1 MNFRLERTVKE
12 KKMVIIRRNPDGT
25 IANPDMVKQQTQAQN
40 EQLQQ
45 QPVSHPA
52 LASKRGMQALQDVG
66 RAIPPLYSE
75 IAMKVNNAKDKPR
88 KLKVLQDHDSVA
100 LRQVLKGA
108 FDPNIEWLL
117 PKGDV
122 PYTPNDA
129 PLGTDHTIL
138 SQEAKRLYLFTK
150 GGDNTISQN
159 KRETTF
165 VQMLE
170 GLSAEEA
177 EFLVAVVNKKVNNKY
192 KGFTANLVKE
202 AFNWNDNFMKN

>member
-1 MNFRLERTVKE
+1 
-12 KKMVIIRRNPDGT
+12 MVIIRRNPDGS
-25 IANPDMVKQQTQAQN
+25 IANPDMVKQQTQQQN

-66 RAIPPLYSE
+66 RAIPPLMSE
-75 IAMKVNNAKDKPR
+75 IATKVNNAKDKPR
-88 KLKVLQDHDSVA
+88 KLKVLKDHDSVP

-108 FDPNIEWLL
+108 FHPDIKWLL

-150 GGDNTISQN
+150 GGDNTLTQN
-159 KRETTF
+159 KREILF
-165 VQMLE
+165 IQMLE

-177 EFLVAVVNKKVNNKY
+177 EFLIAVVNKKVNNKY

-202 AFNWNDNFMKN
+202 AFNWDDNFMTAEKKPSFPV

>member
-1 MNFRLERTVKE
+1 
-12 KKMVIIRRNPDGT
+12 MVIIRRNPDGS

-52 LASKRGMQALQDVG
+52 LASKRGMAALQDAG
-66 RAIPPLYSE
+66 RAIPPLMSE
-75 IAMKVNNAKDKPR
+75 IATKINNAKDKPR
-88 KLKVLQDHDSVA
+88 KLKVLRDNDSTP

-108 FDPNIEWLL
+108 FHPDIEWSL

-122 PYTPNDA
+122 PYTVNDA

-150 GGDNTISQN
+150 GGDNTLSQN
-159 KRETTF
+159 KRELLF

-170 GLSAEEA
+170 GLSADEA
-177 EFLVAVVNKKVNNKY
+177 EFLVTVVNKKVNNKY

-202 AFNWNDNFMKN
+202 AFNWDDNFMKK

>member
-1 MNFRLERTVKE
+1 
-12 KKMVIIRRNPDGT
+12 MVIIRRNPDGS
-25 IANPDMVKQQTQAQN
+25 IANPDMVRQQTQSQN
-40 EQLQQ
+40 EQTQVP

-66 RAIPPLYSE
+66 RAIPPLMSE
-75 IAMKVNNAKDKPR
+75 IATKINNAKDKPR
-88 KLKVLQDHDSVA
+88 KLKVLKDHDSIP

-108 FDPNIEWLL
+108 FHPDIKWLL
-117 PKGDV
+117 PKGDNI

-138 SQEAKRLYLFTK
+138 SQEAKRLYLFIE

-177 EFLVAVVNKKVNNKY
+177 DFLIAVVNKKVNNKY

>member
-1 MNFRLERTVKE
+1 M
-12 KKMVIIRRNPDGT
+12 IIRRNPDGSIIEEQAT
-25 IANPDMVKQQTQAQN
+25 QQ
-40 EQLQQ
+40 
-45 QPVSHPA
+45 SHPA
-52 LASKRGMQALQDVG
+52 LTTRRGMAAMAESG
-66 RAIPPLYSE
+66 RAVPPLFSE
-75 IAMKVNNAKDKPR
+75 IATKINNAKDKPR
-88 KLKVLQDHDSVA
+88 KLKVLQDNDSVA

-129 PLGTDHTIL
+129 PLGTEHTVL

-150 GGDNTISQN
+150 GGDNTLSQN
-159 KRETTF
+159 KREMTF

-202 AFNWNDNFMKN
+202 AFNWNDNFMKNA

>member
-1 MNFRLERTVKE
+1 
-12 KKMVIIRRNPDGT
+12 MVIIRRNPDGS

-52 LASKRGMQALQDVG
+52 LASKRGMQALQDAG
-66 RAIPPLYSE
+66 RAVPPLMSE
-75 IAMKVNNAKDKPR
+75 IATKINNAKDKPR
-88 KLKVLQDHDSVA
+88 KLKVLQDHDSVP

-129 PLGTDHTIL
+129 PIGTDHTLL

-150 GGDNTISQN
+150 GGDNTLSQN
-159 KRETTF
+159 KREMTF

-177 EFLVAVVNKKVNNKY
+177 EFLIAVVNKKVNNKY

>member
-1 MNFRLERTVKE
+1 
-12 KKMVIIRRNPDGT
+12 MVIIRRNPDGS

-66 RAIPPLYSE
+66 RAIPPLMSE
-75 IAMKVNNAKDKPR
+75 IATKVNNAKDKPR
-88 KLKVLQDHDSVA
+88 KLKVLKDHDSVP

-108 FDPNIEWLL
+108 FHPDIKWLL

-138 SQEAKRLYLFTK
+138 SQEAKRLYLFIE
-150 GGDNTISQN
+150 GGDNAISQN

-177 EFLVAVVNKKVNNKY
+177 EFLIAVVNKKVNNKY

-202 AFNWNDNFMKN
+202 TFNWNDNFMKN

>member
-1 MNFRLERTVKE
+1 
-12 KKMVIIRRNPDGT
+12 MVIIRRNADGT
-25 IANPDMVKQQTQAQN
+25 IANPEVVGSTT
-40 EQLQQ
+40 
-45 QPVSHPA
+45 SHPA
-52 LASKRGMQALQDVG
+52 LANKRGMQALQDAG
-66 RAIPPLYSE
+66 RSVPPLMSE
-75 IAMKVNNAKDKPR
+75 IATKVNNAKDKPR
-88 KLKVLQDHDSVA
+88 KLKVLKDHDTIP
-100 LRQVLKGA
+100 LRQILKGA

-117 PKGDV
+117 PKGNDV

-129 PLGTDHTIL
+129 PIGTEHTVL
-138 SQEAKRLYLFTK
+138 SQEARRLYLFTK

-165 VQMLE
+165 IQMLE

-202 AFNWNDNFMKN
+202 AFNWNDNFMKNA